1 MSEQAALPAPPQK
14 AWDDDFEQIDESG
27 ITYADAIPEREIKA
41 RKVRGR
47 RGMDGLFELVS
58 SKNARDVARKG
69 DWMAPAPF
77 RMWNDK
83 DIKRNK
89 GKQRFWGQFEDYDN
103 DGLPIE
109 FVVRR
114 GKPDG
119 PVVGV
124 NGYTTK
130 ASDYP
135 WRAEYYDAYPTKE
148 ARKETSFDKFMF
160 DKYGPVYKDDNMTV
174 DSWRIDPETDRR
186 TVAIKKHGGYTYPVP
201 KERSPYQAFTTILV
215 YPVIDDIIFNDFAGK
230 DEDKAKAIRKAIAL
244 NSGKGPGFASVLCS
258 ELYYTYVLH
267 GIYELLKSNGL
278 MSQYQSAY
286 IEQKKRTN
294 PRFTYNPS
302 DPDDD
307 EKFTAWLRSRKEFK
321 EAAKARTAK
330 FVNTSVV
337 KNIRADIKAKIKPRL
352 QMLLGAE

>member
-1 MSEQAALPAPPQK
+1 MSEQPALQAPSRK
-14 AWDDDFEQIDESG
+14 WDDEFEPIDETG
-27 ITYADAIPEREIKA
+27 IGYVSEIPEREIKP
-41 RKVRGR
+41 RKIRGR
-47 RGMDGLFELVS
+47 RGMDGLFALVS

-89 GKQRFWGQFEDYDN
+89 GKQRYWGQFEDYDN

-135 WRAEYYDAYPTKE
+135 WRSEYYDAYPTKQ
-148 ARKETSFDKFMF
+148 ARKETSFDEFLMN
-160 DKYGPVYKDDNMTV
+160 KYGPVYKDDNMTV

-186 TVAIKKHGGYTYPVP
+186 TVMIKKHGGYTYPVP
-201 KERSPYQAFTTILV
+201 KERSPYQAFSSLLV
-215 YPVIDDIIFNDFAGK
+215 YPVIGDIILNDFAKG
-230 DEDKAKAIRKAIAL
+230 DEERAKAIRKTIAA

-267 GIYELLKSNGL
+267 GIYELLRSNHL
-278 MSQYQSAY
+278 MEQYQQAY
-286 IEQKKRTN
+286 IETKKRNN
-294 PRFTYNPS
+294 PKFTY
-302 DPDDD
+302 DPKNIDD
-307 EKFTAWLRSRKEFK
+307 EAKFTAWLHARKEFK
-321 EAAKARTAK
+321 DAAKARTTK
-330 FVNTSVV
+330 FVSSGVIDTV
-337 KNIRADIKAKIKPRL
+337 KADIKAKIAPRL
-352 QMLLGAE
+352 QILLAQA

>member
-1 MSEQAALPAPPQK
+1 MSEQPALHAPSRK
-14 AWDDDFEQIDESG
+14 WDDEFEPIDETG
-27 ITYADAIPEREIKA
+27 IGYVSEIPERAIKP
-41 RKVRGR
+41 RKIRGR
-47 RGMDGLFELVS
+47 RGMDGLFALVS

-89 GKQRFWGQFEDYDN
+89 GKQRYWGQFEDYDN

-135 WRAEYYDAYPTKE
+135 WRSEYYDAYPTKQ
-148 ARKETSFDKFMF
+148 ARKETSFDEFLMN
-160 DKYGPVYKDDNMTV
+160 KYGPVYKDDNMTV

-186 TVAIKKHGGYTYPVP
+186 TVMIKKHGGYTYPVP
-201 KERSPYQAFTTILV
+201 KERSPYQAFSSLLV
-215 YPVIDDIIFNDFAGK
+215 YPVIGDIILNDFAKG
-230 DEDKAKAIRKAIAL
+230 DEERAKAIRKTIAA

-267 GIYELLKSNGL
+267 GIYELLRSNHL
-278 MSQYQSAY
+278 MEQYQQAY
-286 IEQKKRTN
+286 IETKKRNN
-294 PRFTYNPS
+294 PKFTY
-302 DPDDD
+302 DPKNIDD
-307 EKFTAWLRSRKEFK
+307 EAKFTAWLHARKEFK
-321 EAAKARTAK
+321 DAAKARTTK
-330 FVNTSVV
+330 FVSSGVIDTV
-337 KNIRADIKAKIKPRL
+337 KADIKAKIAPRL
-352 QMLLGAE
+352 QILLAQA

>member
-1 MSEQAALPAPPQK
+1 MSEQPALQAPSRK
-14 AWDDDFEQIDESG
+14 WDDEFEPIDETG
-27 ITYADAIPEREIKA
+27 IGYVSEIPERAIKP
-41 RKVRGR
+41 RKIRGR
-47 RGMDGLFELVS
+47 RGMDGLFALVS

-89 GKQRFWGQFEDYDN
+89 GKQRYWGQFEDYDN

-135 WRAEYYDAYPTKE
+135 WRSEYYDAYPTKQ
-148 ARKETSFDKFMF
+148 ARKETSFDEFLMN
-160 DKYGPVYKDDNMTV
+160 KYGPVYKDDNMTV

-186 TVAIKKHGGYTYPVP
+186 TVMIKKHGGYTYPVP
-201 KERSPYQAFTTILV
+201 KERSPYQAFSSLLV
-215 YPVIDDIIFNDFAGK
+215 YPVIGDIILNDFAKG
-230 DEDKAKAIRKAIAL
+230 DEERAKAIRKTIAA

-267 GIYELLKSNGL
+267 GIYELLRSNHL
-278 MSQYQSAY
+278 MEQYQQAY
-286 IEQKKRTN
+286 IETKKRNN
-294 PRFTYNPS
+294 PKFTY
-302 DPDDD
+302 DPKNIDD
-307 EKFTAWLRSRKEFK
+307 EAKFTAWLHARKEFK
-321 EAAKARTAK
+321 DAAKACLVPLHKILPFLLTAI
-330 FVNTSVV
+330 F
-337 KNIRADIKAKIKPRL
+337 L
-352 QMLLGAE
+352 

>member
-1 MSEQAALPAPPQK
+1 MSEQAALQAPSRK
-14 AWDDDFEQIDESG
+14 WDDEFEPIDETG
-27 ITYADAIPEREIKA
+27 IGYVSEIPEREIKP
-41 RKVRGR
+41 RKIRGR
-47 RGMDGLFELVS
+47 RGMDGLFALVS

-89 GKQRFWGQFEDYDN
+89 GKQRYWGQFEDYDN

-135 WRAEYYDAYPTKE
+135 WRSEYYDAYPTKQ
-148 ARKETSFDKFMF
+148 ARKETSFDEFLMN
-160 DKYGPVYKDDNMTV
+160 KYGPVYKDDNMTV

-186 TVAIKKHGGYTYPVP
+186 TVMIKKHGGYTYPVP
-201 KERSPYQAFTTILV
+201 KERSPYQAFSSLLV
-215 YPVIDDIIFNDFAGK
+215 YPVIGDIILNDFAKG
-230 DEDKAKAIRKAIAL
+230 DEERAKAIRKTIAA

-267 GIYELLKSNGL
+267 GIYELLRSNHL
-278 MSQYQSAY
+278 MEQYQQAY
-286 IEQKKRTN
+286 IETKKRNN
-294 PRFTYNPS
+294 PKFTY
-302 DPDDD
+302 DPKNIDD
-307 EKFTAWLRSRKEFK
+307 EAKFTAWLHARKEFK
-321 EAAKARTAK
+321 DAAKARTTK
-330 FVNTSVV
+330 FVSSGVIDTV
-337 KNIRADIKAKIKPRL
+337 KADIKAKIAPRL
-352 QMLLGAE
+352 QILLAQA

>member
-1 MSEQAALPAPPQK
+1 MSDQPALPAPSRK
-14 AWDDDFEQIDESG
+14 WDDEFEPIDETG
-27 ITYADAIPEREIKA
+27 IGYVSEIPEREIKP
-41 RKVRGR
+41 RKIRGR
-47 RGMDGLFELVS
+47 RGMDGLFALVS

-89 GKQRFWGQFEDYDN
+89 GKQRYWGQFEDYDN

-135 WRAEYYDAYPTKE
+135 WRSEYYDAYPTKQ
-148 ARKETSFDKFMF
+148 ARKETSFDEFLMN
-160 DKYGPVYKDDNMTV
+160 KYGPVYKDDNMTV

-186 TVAIKKHGGYTYPVP
+186 TVMIKKHGGYTYPVP
-201 KERSPYQAFTTILV
+201 KERSPYQAFSTLLV
-215 YPVIDDIIFNDFAGK
+215 YPVIGDIILNDFAKG
-230 DEDKAKAIRKAIAL
+230 DEERAKAIRKTIAA

-267 GIYELLKSNGL
+267 GIYELLRSNHL
-278 MSQYQSAY
+278 MEQYQQAY
-286 IEQKKRTN
+286 IETKKRNN
-294 PRFTYNPS
+294 PKFTY
-302 DPDDD
+302 DPKNIDD
-307 EKFTAWLRSRKEFK
+307 EAKFTAWLHARKEFK
-321 EAAKARTAK
+321 DAAKARTTK
-330 FVNTSVV
+330 FVSSGVIDTV
-337 KNIRADIKAKIKPRL
+337 KADIKAKIAPRL
-352 QMLLGAE
+352 QMLAQA